1 MVYNSVFIIIQY
13 SALYL
18 AENLGKTQLLDC
30 DTLPEDKFSD
40 TESPTIP

>member
-1 MVYNSVFIIIQY
+1 MVYSSVFIIIQG

-18 AENLGKTQLLDC
+18 AENLGKTELFDC
-30 DTLPEDKFSD
+30 HTPQEDNFSD